1 MYVIFNVIQFLN
13 PDYNFFFEDLDNDA
27 PRINGHYVSI
37 KQDPVNLFCFFFL
50 GAITHRYRLERSN
63 SLGPMRV
70 FFPMCYLR
78 FIENK
83 TKQVVG
89 RVWLPHSVHV
99 VTSLVLILFFMIR
112 RLIRLFISR
121 VVEKILRPHFR
132 SINGYT
138 TINTF
143 VSCF

>member
-13 PDYNFFFEDLDNDA
+13 PDYNFCFEDLDNDA

-37 KQDPVNLFCFFFL
+37 KQDPVNLFCFFVL

-83 TKQVVG
+83 TKQVVE
-89 RVWLPHSVHV
+89 RVLVA
-99 VTSLVLILFFMIR
+99 SLRTRCNQPRIDFVLYDPSID
-112 RLIRLFISR
+112 
-121 VVEKILRPHFR
+121 KIIHIKGGGKDTASAFPKYKW
-132 SINGYT
+132 IYYY
-138 TINTF
+138 
-143 VSCF
+143 